1 MMPLTPEQRDIVQT
15 TGKPLLVLA
24 GPGTGKTEVLA
35 QRILFL
41 IKNSL
46 ATKEEIVGITFTTKA
61 ANQMKDRLKQLGLP
75 EDEHP
80 LICTLHS
87 LATKILREN
96 EEVAGLPTEFMIAD
110 SYEAFLILQDAIEDI
125 NPHLR
130 RNRKKLWGGP
140 HMGTEGVPP
149 FSTWKLFLQ

>member
-1 MMPLTPEQRDIVQT
+1 MNLTAEQDNIVKT
-15 TGKPLLVLA
+15 FGKPLLVLA

-41 IKNSL
+41 IKNNL

-75 EDEHP
+75 EDKHP

-87 LATKILREN
+87 LATK
-96 EEVAGLPTEFMIAD
+96 
-110 SYEAFLILQDAIEDI
+110 FLEKM
-125 NPHLR
+125 
-130 RNRKKLWGGP
+130 KK
-140 HMGTEGVPP
+140 
-149 FSTWKLFLQ
+149 

>member
-1 MMPLTPEQRDIVQT
+1 MPLTPEQRDIVQT

-46 ATKEEIVGITFTTKA
+46 ATEEEIVGITFTTKA

-75 EDEHP
+75 ENKHP
-80 LICTLHS
+80 L
-87 LATKILREN
+87 
-96 EEVAGLPTEFMIAD
+96 
-110 SYEAFLILQDAIEDI
+110 Q
-125 NPHLR
+125 
-130 RNRKKLWGGP
+130 RKSNDYMFQMP
-140 HMGTEGVPP
+140 RCNYIRSI
-149 FSTWKLFLQ
+149 STY